1 MTTTKTP
8 EQEANELVEMF
19 KARRVGIFTRLDS
32 VPYMVSGIP
41 YLISGFLTPYSA
53 AELAVL
59 HVERLIEVLSKR
71 CSLGGYTRDQIEH
84 YQQVLSILK
93 DKK

>member
-1 MTTTKTP
+1 MTKTP

-19 KARRVGIFTRLDS
+19 REPCVTYEWDS
-32 VPYMVSGIP
+32 GGYKVDE
-41 YLISGFLTPYSA
+41 LTTIQCQTIASI
-53 AELAVL
+53 L

-93 DKK
+93 DKN

>member
-1 MTTTKTP
+1 MTKSP

-19 KARRVGIFTRLDS
+19 KAHRVGIFIRLDS
-32 VPYMVSGIP
+32 IPYMLSD
-41 YLISGFLTPYSA
+41 FLTPYSA

-59 HVERLIEVLSKR
+59 HVERLIEVLVSMNCGKE
-71 CSLGGYTRDQIEH
+71 IPH